1 MARQELETL
10 FYWFTLILSGKNT
23 NERGPYVP
31 YPHNSLQCLETWI
44 PTNEIL
50 SLPPQKR
57 ARGQYTHCICISMK

>member
-50 SLPPQKR
+50 NLPP
-57 ARGQYTHCICISMK
+57 